1 MPFVEMLMKS
11 VGGDA
16 ASQMAG
22 LLNIDPGKAAQILPK
37 VAPLIM
43 GGLKKQQSE
52 PGGEEKVNQLLSK
65 FGGASALDNIG
76 ETLRQQA
83 TAPTTDATL
92 DGVLGDSGPKAA
104 EMLSKDL
111 GIDAASAQRAIPMV
125 APLVMGA
132 LAKLRDQGGGGLGA
146 VTSLLDKEGNANLLG
161 NLGSLFGG
169 GGGGAQGGGG
179 LLGKALGS
187 MLKGGK

>member
-16 ASQMAG
+16 ASQLAG
-22 LLNIDPGKAAQILPK
+22 LLKIDPAKAAQILPK

-43 GGLKKQQSE
+43 SGLKRQQSQ

-65 FGGASALDNIG
+65 FGGASALDDIG
-76 ETLRQQA
+76 ATLRKQA
-83 TAPTTDATL
+83 EAPSTDASL
-92 DGVLGDSGPKAA
+92 DGLLGDSGPKAA

-125 APLVMGA
+125 APLIMGA
-132 LAKLRDQGGGGLGA
+132 LAKLRDQGGGGLSA
-146 VTSLLDKEGNANLLG
+146 VTSLLNKEGNANLLG

-169 GGGGAQGGGG
+169 GGAKGGGM
-179 LLGKALGS
+179 LGKALGS
-187 MLKGGK
+187 LLKGGK